1 MSSLDVLLIA
11 GLVWQVKHQREY
23 HPARTGDWRL
33 LSDSEVEVAREDE
46 ENWIEKLPECVVPSS
61 QMVWQC
67 LHCLDLPWE
76 EPWQTLDDVR
86 DHIQH
91 GCVILEYPG
100 AHVSHSKPR
109 HGVEDPEVNRDF
121 VKDFAAPEL
130 YATPTLFEAS
140 IVTFEE

>member
-1 MSSLDVLLIA
+1 MVFGWRSA
-11 GLVWQVKHQREY
+11 VKHQREY
-23 HPARTGDWRL
+23 HPARTGDWRR
-33 LSDSEVEVAREDE
+33 LSDREVEVAREDE
-46 ENWIEKLPECVVPSS
+46 EDWIEKLPECVVPSN

-91 GCVILEYPG
+91 
-100 AHVSHSKPR
+100 R

-130 YATPTLFEAS
+130 YATPTLFETS